1 MSTDFLQ
8 ERVKLLQAEFQ
19 KAKQNLA
26 RLTEE
31 TENAK
36 AHLSMVSGHVN
47 EVSYLLAEEQKK
59 AQAEKRETLKE
70 PETQET
76 SNGEAQGQTEEC
88 AA

>member
-19 KAKQNLA
+19 KAKQNLT
-26 RLTEE
+26 RLTDE

-36 AHLSMVSGHVN
+36 AHLSLVNGHVN
-47 EVSYLLAEEQKK
+47 EVTYLLTEWQKK
-59 AQAEKRETLKE
+59 ELSEKIKTLKE
-70 PETQET
+70 PEIQEA